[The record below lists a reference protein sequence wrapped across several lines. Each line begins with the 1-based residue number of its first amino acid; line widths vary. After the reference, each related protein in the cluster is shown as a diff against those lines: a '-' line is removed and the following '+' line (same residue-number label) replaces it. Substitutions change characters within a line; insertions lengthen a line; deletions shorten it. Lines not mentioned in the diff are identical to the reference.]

1 MVSIS
6 IRSVLLLLEV
16 LSESRKMLRI
26 RDMMRCSSELIAF
39 SVASNLL
46 PFVRRD
52 LDGPRLGFD
61 CARGGG
67 GGLLVL
73 LGLLL
78 RLSRLSRLCPRS
90 RSRGLER
97 EVRSWGAFVVWVAA
111 WFACTL
117 ILEILTRS

>member
-39 SVASNLL
+39 YVASNLL
-46 PFVRRD
+46 PFVRHD

-61 CARGGG
+61 CTRGGR
-67 GGLLVL
+67 LLVL

-90 RSRGLER
+90 RGLER
-97 EVRSWGAFVVWVAA
+97 ELRSWGAFVVWVAGLHA
-111 WFACTL
+111 
-117 ILEILTRS
+117 R